1 MTGSLLVLAGADL
14 DSVPNRVRCVLGDTE
29 HTFRVQVDGGSA
41 LVSQPAGAAVNCQ
54 EPRVRAAGGACCW
67 PGQVGPS
74 CSGPPACPA
83 PLVGVRDWC
92 ELPALSIARTQSV
105 LVEADLVQR
114 CFTEHEVPLALRL
127 PLVLSLRIGPGGQV
141 ESASMEAPPALDG
154 SEVVACLLRESAA
167 LRFPPTDA
175 GGALVY
181 PVAGIPLSEPVQCV
195 SPRTPQG
202 VGCCWPGQ
210 EGDAGACRGAPDCPP
225 PLVAEGEW
233 CVSPGLSPAQVQPV
247 LADAALVPQCFA
259 TAEPIPGPTRLV
271 LVVEVAPEGTV
282 TTAEVEAPAALQG
295 SEVLACLE
303 RESKALHLPATASGG
318 AVYYPLVWSP

>member
-1 MTGSLLVLAGADL
+1 
-14 DSVPNRVRCVLGDTE
+14 
-29 HTFRVQVDGGSA
+29 
-41 LVSQPAGAAVNCQ
+41 
-54 EPRVRAAGGACCW
+54 
-67 PGQVGPS
+67 
-74 CSGPPACPA
+74 
-83 PLVGVRDWC
+83 VRDWC